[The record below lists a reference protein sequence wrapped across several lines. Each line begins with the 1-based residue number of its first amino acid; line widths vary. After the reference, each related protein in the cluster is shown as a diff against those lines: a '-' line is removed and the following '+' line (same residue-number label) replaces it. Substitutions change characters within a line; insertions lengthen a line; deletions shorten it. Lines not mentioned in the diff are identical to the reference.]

1 MHAGQRA
8 PRRVN
13 SASKCWTWQ
22 SPNERRIISCRFKDA
37 GDAADRPTLMGGHSN
52 LQRRS
57 FAKADQIDRGLTSIE
72 NEFAAKQRCDNC
84 VAVLKHS
91 INEDADHTNRKY
103 PLEGSSDR
111 AHFMRTHD
119 QP

>member
-1 MHAGQRA
+1 MGA
-8 PRRVN
+8 
-13 SASKCWTWQ
+13 
-22 SPNERRIISCRFKDA
+22 RF
-37 GDAADRPTLMGGHSN
+37 N
-52 LQRRS
+52 LEGRS
-57 FAKADQIDRGLTSIE
+57 FAKADQIDRGPTSIE
-72 NEFAAKQRCDNC
+72 NEFPGKQRKYRHRCDNC

>member
-1 MHAGQRA
+1 M
-8 PRRVN
+8 
-13 SASKCWTWQ
+13 
-22 SPNERRIISCRFKDA
+22 
-37 GDAADRPTLMGGHSN
+37 ADRPTLMGARFN
-52 LQRRS
+52 LEGRS
-57 FAKADQIDRGLTSIE
+57 FAKADQIDRGPTSIE
-72 NEFAAKQRCDNC
+72 NEFPGRQRKYRHRCDNC